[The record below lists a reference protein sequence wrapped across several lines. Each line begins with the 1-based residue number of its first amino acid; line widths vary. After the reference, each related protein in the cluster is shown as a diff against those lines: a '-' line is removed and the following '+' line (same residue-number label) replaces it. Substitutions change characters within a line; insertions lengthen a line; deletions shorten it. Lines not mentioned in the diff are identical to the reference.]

1 METEVPFSSRSA
13 QPISLFQDPETQ
25 VAVITEPSG
34 KVKEEDPAPP
44 VIDASFKT
52 RIPFAKRE
60 TLAPFHPSP
69 KASVMSNV

>member
-1 METEVPFSSRSA
+1 MPFSSRSA
-13 QPISLFQDPETQ
+13 QLISLSHVPEIQ
-25 VAVITEPSG
+25 VAVITDPSG
-34 KVKEEDPAPP
+34 KVKAEDPVPP